1 MTKHID
7 LSTVPAA
14 IAPAGYW
21 ESGTLYPA
29 ALQMASTGRSGSM
42 IVTLA
47 EGCRIKAIIS
57 QQHGAIWTAF
67 KAAALDGKTSEVDHE
82 LMTAI
87 LNDGKE
93 VKERKERKERKAPT
107 AKPWDGITLEGRG
120 WTIRFD
126 QEIGKTRLMF
136 SRYPGRAAVEAA
148 KEAGFCWNAAEGE
161 WRRGY
166 KKSSFDA
173 ASKLAEQLPRLVG

>member
-1 MTKHID
+1 MTNINH
-7 LSTVPAA
+7 STVAAA
-14 IAPAGYW
+14 IAPDAYY
-21 ESGTLYPA
+21 ESGSRYPA
-29 ALQMASTGRSGSM
+29 ALQMASTGRSGNM

-67 KAAALDGKTSEVDHE
+67 KAAVLEGKTSEVDHE

-87 LNDGKE
+87 MNDGKE

-107 AKPWDGITLEGRG
+107 AKAWDGITLEGRG
-120 WTIRFD
+120 WKIRFD
-126 QEIGKTRLMF
+126 QEIGKTRLIF
-136 SRYPGRAAVEAA
+136 SRYPGKAAVEAA
-148 KEAGFCWNAAEGE
+148 KEAGFCWIASEGE